1 MRTEETSKR
10 GNPPGNTEPDRRRP
24 FWVVDL
30 ALLGLVV
37 VLLVGAFLLERQ
49 SRSQVGIESPPAAA
63 TGTSPAPGAGAGVQ
77 PTAQPAAAPA
87 ATVVVASPTAVESGD
102 GLRVAS
108 SPLEREIEAAYLHYW
123 DVLAQAYLDADTTNL
138 PEVMSGPEL
147 GRQEQQIQDL
157 KAQGKAA
164 KLVAEHRIAFAKVTP
179 DDATVY
185 DEYLNRSVFVDP
197 ITKQEHQT
205 SAPPETEKISFEMRK
220 IGGTWK
226 VVDGTRHD

>member
-1 MRTEETSKR
+1 MRTEETSER

-24 FWVVDL
+24 FWVAGL

-49 SRSQVGIESPPAAA
+49 SRSQVGIEPPPAV
-63 TGTSPAPGAGAGVQ
+63 TGTTSAQAASGGVQ
-77 PTAQPAAAPA
+77 PTAQPAAAPP
-87 ATVVVASPTAVESGD
+87 ATVVVASPTAVVTVG
-102 GLRVAS
+102 GLRVAN

-179 DDATVY
+179 DDAIVY